1 MRFAGRSSVLVVYY
15 VDPQC
20 NCAGAIFQP
29 STILAPVD
37 VDVDDN
43 VDVDVNV
50 DNVDDHWLSK
60 KVHYAA

>member
-1 MRFAGRSSVLVVYY
+1 MQEL
-15 VDPQC
+15 
-20 NCAGAIFQP
+20 FQP

-37 VDVDDN
+37 VDDN
-43 VDVDVNV
+43 VDVDVDV